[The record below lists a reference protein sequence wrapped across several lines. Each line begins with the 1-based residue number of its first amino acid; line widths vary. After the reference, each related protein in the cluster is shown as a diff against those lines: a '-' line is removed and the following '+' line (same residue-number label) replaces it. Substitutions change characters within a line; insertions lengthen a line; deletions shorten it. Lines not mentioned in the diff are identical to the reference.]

1 MTMALDFGCPCC
13 IAPAIMYTIAAMF
26 VVSALISKLPLHK
39 SVQLGLKWVSYLT
52 GALVI
57 AFSVLLAML
66 ERDAEL
72 RSWFFAKLC
81 SSMSKSPALN
91 EKRCG
96 LLAGASGVVVEIGTG
111 PGTNFKCWGN
121 ETSSTLAAGKSIDTY
136 IGVEPNRH
144 FADTIRTEKKRT
156 ALPFQVNI
164 MYQSGVSMP
173 DVADA
178 SVDSV
183 VGTHVLC
190 SVGDVDAILREVHR
204 ILKPGGK
211 FYFLEHVRAR
221 DEHSWLHLA
230 QQVVAPIFN
239 VAGNGCQFIALWKR
253 FDAHVALFDFNVK
266 DWEAPMPIPV
276 LRPHLIGT
284 ATRRGE
290 AGSHLL
296 PAWGQLPANTH

>member
-1 MTMALDFGCPCC
+1 MPLDFGCPCC
-13 IAPAIMYTIAAMF
+13 VAPMIMYTIAAVF
-26 VVSALISKLPLHK
+26 VASALISKLPLHK
-39 SVQLGLKWVSYLT
+39 NVQLGLKWLSYLT
-52 GALVI
+52 GAVVI
-57 AFSVLLAML
+57 AFAVLLAML
-66 ERDAEL
+66 ERDPEL

-91 EKRCG
+91 EKRCE
-96 LLAGASGVVVEIGTG
+96 LLAGARGVVVEIGTG

-121 ETSSTLAAGKSIDTY
+121 DTISTRAAGEAIETY
-136 IGVEPNRH
+136 VGVEPNRN
-144 FADTIRTEKKRT
+144 FADVIRTEKRRT
-156 ALPFQVNI
+156 ALPFQINM

-178 SVDSV
+178 SVDAV
-183 VGTHVLC
+183 VGTHLLC

-204 ILKPGGK
+204 VLKPGGK
-211 FYFLEHVRAR
+211 YYFLEHVRAR

-230 QQVVAPIFN
+230 QQAVAPIFK
-239 VAGNGCQFIALWKR
+239 VAGNGCQFTALWER
-253 FDAHVALFDFNVK
+253 FDAHAALFDFKVQ
-266 DWEAPMPIPV
+266 DWEAPIPIPV

-296 PAWGQLPANTH
+296 PSGGHLYVDGRR